1 MSEWSDRCDVVVVGA
16 GLAGLVAARQL
27 TKAGLDVTVIEASD
41 GIGGRVRTDLVDG
54 FRLDRGFQV
63 LLTAYPELP
72 RHLDLSALRLKA
84 FEPGAAL
91 WMGSSFARLGDPLR
105 QPSSLLDTVRAPVG
119 TLGDKLR
126 ILALRRRVM
135 SGAGN
140 QLLKGHDMSSL
151 AALRAQGFS
160 TSMIEKFFRP
170 LFAGI
175 SLDPTLSGSRRM
187 FDVVFRSLA
196 MGDSAIPAEGMGA
209 IPAQLAQ
216 ALAPGTVHLNTAA
229 LSVEP
234 GAVRVDGD
242 RVINAPAV
250 IVATDGPGASRLL
263 GLAPVESQSVSCVW
277 FAAPSSPLAHKAILL
292 DATMSGPALNVAIM
306 SNVASGYA
314 PHGQA
319 LIAAACPGDYG
330 STTTPTVPLDD
341 AVRAQLRG
349 WFGPSVDTWR
359 TLRIDH
365 IAHGQPRQ
373 LPPFHPKESVVVGN
387 GLFVCGDHRDTAS
400 IQGAMYSGRRCADAV
415 LAARR
420 AATQ

>member
-1 MSEWSDRCDVVVVGA
+1 MSEWSARADVVIVGA

-27 TKAGLDVTVIEASD
+27 TKAGLDVRVVEASD
-41 GIGGRVRTDLVDG
+41 AIGGRVRTDVVEG

-72 RHLDLSALRLKA
+72 RHLDLGALQLKA
-84 FEPGAAL
+84 FDPGAAL
-91 WMGSSFARLGDPLR
+91 WLGSSFARLGDPLR

-119 TLGDKLR
+119 SLADKMR

-135 SGAGN
+135 KGAGN

-160 TSMIEKFFRP
+160 TPMIEKFFRP

-196 MGDSAIPAEGMGA
+196 MGDSAVPADGMGA
-209 IPAQLAQ
+209 IATQLAET
-216 ALAPGTVHLNTAA
+216 LAPGTVQLNTAA
-229 LSVEP
+229 LSIEL
-234 GAVRVDGD
+234 GSVRLDGD
-242 RVINAPAV
+242 RVIEAGAV
-250 IVATDGPGASRLL
+250 IVATDGPTASRLL
-263 GLAPVESQSVSCVW
+263 KLTPVESQSVSCVW
-277 FAAPSSPLAHKAILL
+277 FAAPQAPLRHKAILL

-306 SNVASGYA
+306 SNVAPSYA
-314 PHGQA
+314 PDGQA
-319 LIAAACPGDYG
+319 LIAAACPGRFD
-330 STTTPTVPLDD
+330 SKSSEAPLDD
-341 AVRAQLRG
+341 LVRTQLRG
-349 WFGPSVDTWR
+349 WFGPAVDTWR

-373 LPPFHPKESVVVGN
+373 LPPFHPKESVVMGD

-420 AATQ
+420 ASTH